1 MPGVPIGK
9 RQYHAFLSHAHVDGA
24 KAAGL
29 AAWLRD
35 IVRAPIW
42 YDAVNLR
49 PGAFIEEE
57 LPAAIENSRSIIL
70 LLSKA
75 SVTRGWVQQEYRA
88 AINHQTEHPAFRI
101 IPVRL
106 DDVTPPGFLQNYS
119 YVDFSGDALGA
130 NSATEL
136 LKGLY
141 QSATTFDTKTG
152 RDVYVSRGWH
162 DDDTLLAG
170 VVCEALK
177 GAGLQLIGDAEDQPS
192 WIEERIDSIMAS
204 CGGYAAILPY
214 RPMSSHKTSKYILRE
229 WELAAAR
236 GLPSLVV
243 ADPRVELP
251 PELSHRPGLLDMV
264 RGEVVD
270 HDALALGADALAE
283 DWLLPSRSPY
293 IFLATAFDS
302 GRTELRQLMTE
313 LIEAVTTMPC
323 VVGDYLKADVVQR
336 EILRAV
342 SRASFVLADISS
354 DSPNVYVEV
363 GAARAADVPV
373 YLLRE
378 GPPGRPAFMLRDQQV
393 WDFRSEAELLGRVT
407 QIVYPSRRTLL
418 TPDRL

>member
-1 MPGVPIGK
+1 MECLVSRSGSASTTPSSAMRTSTEPRPRTRRLAARHRARPDLVRR
-9 RQYHAFLSHAHVDGA
+9 RQHASRGIHRGR
-24 KAAGL
+24 AAGGHREQPVDHPPVVEG
-29 AAWLRD
+29 LRHEGAGFSRG
-35 IVRAPIW
+35 IA
-42 YDAVNLR
+42 R
-49 PGAFIEEE
+49 P
-57 LPAAIENSRSIIL
+57 
-70 LLSKA
+70 
-75 SVTRGWVQQEYRA
+75 
-88 AINHQTEHPAFRI
+88 INHQTQHPAFRI

-119 YVDFSGDALGA
+119 YVDYAGRRPRGDTRCRAAEG
-130 NSATEL
+130 L
-136 LKGLY
+136 LPARHDVRHEERQKTSTSVGDG
-141 QSATTFDTKTG
+141 TTTT
-152 RDVYVSRGWH
+152 R
-162 DDDTLLAG
+162 LLAG

-177 GAGLQLIGDAEDQPS
+177 GAGLLTDRDAEDQPS

-214 RPMSSHKTSKYILRE
+214 RPMSSHKTSKYVLRE

-251 PELSHRPGLLDMV
+251 PELGHRPGLLDTA

-270 HDALALGADALAE
+270 HDTLAVGADALAE

-293 IFLATAFDS
+293 AFLATAFDS

-336 EILRAV
+336 EILRRCRGRASSLRT
-342 SRASFVLADISS
+342 SRAT
-354 DSPNVYVEV
+354 
-363 GAARAADVPV
+363 ARTSMSRWALPAPSGVPV

-378 GPPGRPAFMLRDQQV
+378 GPPADR
-393 WDFRSEAELLGRVT
+393 RSCCGTNRCGTSV
-407 QIVYPSRRTLL
+407 PRRNCWGA
-418 TPDRL
+418 